1 MVVSSDFQ
9 KAVKL
14 IFVEQFTAPLWSRL
28 CWFGLRTNDIRDKLN
43 GMPNCVSY
51 HIHNLRNVVA
61 W

>member
-1 MVVSSDFQ
+1 MDFQ
-9 KAVKL
+9 KAVEL

-43 GMPNCVSY
+43 GIPNCVSY